1 MIELVQNNSWMIPV
15 VSIGVI
21 AIASFITILCSFFR
35 GTKKSSEVAQGDHKP
50 AEEVAVEVM
59 AGFWGNGDER
69 KSRLESAG
77 YDYKEIQ
84 NQVNQYIELMNKN
97 Q

>member
-1 MIELVQNNSWMIPV
+1 MIELFQNNSWTFS
-15 VSIGVI
+15 SILI
-21 AIASFITILCSFFR
+21 AGIALVAILAMLFLFFL
-35 GTKKSSEVAQGDHKP
+35 GEDEQPEQAQKTV
-50 AEEVAVEVM
+50 EEVAVEVM

-77 YDYKEIQ
+77 YDYEEIQ